1 MFRRPMHRAM
11 RRFAVNE
18 IQINEVMRANRLL
31 QSGRFDQAAVEYF
44 QLANKLERI
53 GKPRQSANMHAQ
65 AALAWAKAGNEER
78 ALNQANIALR
88 QFTLLRM
95 QRRIYELKTE
105 FEETLH
111 PGKTPSPVPLAPDP
125 KFTASPVTSSP
136 GATQQ
141 RGKLPAVCPKC
152 GAPVR
157 SDEVEW
163 VDNSSAE
170 CDFCGTIIQSV

>member
-1 MFRRPMHRAM
+1 M
-11 RRFAVNE
+11 RRAVRRFVVNE
-18 IQINEVMRANRLL
+18 MQTNEVMLANQLL
-31 QSGRFDQAAVEYF
+31 QLGRFDQAAMEYF

-53 GKPRQSANMHAQ
+53 GKPRQSSNMHAQ

-78 ALNQANIALR
+78 ALSQANIALR

-95 QRRIYELKTE
+95 PRRIYEFKTE
-105 FEETLH
+105 FEQTLH
-111 PGKTPSPVPLAPDP
+111 PGKTANPVPPAPGSED
-125 KFTASPVTSSP
+125 TATSVAAAP
-136 GATQQ
+136 GANPS

-163 VDNSSAE
+163 IDDNSAE
-170 CDFCGTIIQSV
+170 CDFCGAIIQSV

>member
-1 MFRRPMHRAM
+1 MFRRPM
-11 RRFAVNE
+11 RRVVRQFVVNE
-18 IQINEVMRANRLL
+18 MQTNEVMRANQLL
-31 QSGRFDQAAVEYF
+31 QSGRFDQAAMEYF

-95 QRRIYELKTE
+95 PRRIYEFKTE
-105 FEETLH
+105 FEQTLH
-111 PGKTPSPVPLAPDP
+111 PGKTANPVPPAPELEYSAI
-125 KFTASPVTSSP
+125 KVAATP
-136 GATQQ
+136 GVKTL
-141 RGKLPAVCPKC
+141 RGKLTEVCPKC

-163 VDNSSAE
+163 IDDTSAE
-170 CDFCGTIIQSV
+170 CDFCGAIIQSV